1 MKPIPMSVCMIG
13 KNEERFLEKTLK
25 ALSGFVSDMPKGSEI
40 VFTDTGSSDHTKQ
53 IAARYTDRIFDFA
66 WCDDFSA
73 ARNFSASK
81 ARNDLIFALD
91 CDEEL
96 LEYNVPEILRLT
108 AGFGDCMGDVVRK
121 DWSPE
126 SDGSASLVTTDIRR
140 IYDRRLYRFQ
150 GIIHEQIVPMK
161 PRELYFYKL
170 PIILDH
176 RGYLGS
182 PEERR
187 KKSER
192 NATLLKR
199 IIEQE
204 PEEPYHYL
212 QLGQSYHA
220 IDETEEAVIWY
231 EKACSFPL
239 DPRLPYAETLLLNY
253 GYDLLALDREKE
265 ALELLDRYY
274 PDFFQS
280 SDLFCL
286 AGAIRQHTGEPIK
299 AMLEYM
305 NAILCPVHHKE
316 GTNSFIPYF
325 QIGVIYEI
333 LGKREEALDNY
344 RKCGDFPPALDCIRK
359 LTQ

>member
-1 MKPIPMSVCMIG
+1 MKQVPISVCMIG
-13 KNEERFLEKTLK
+13 KNEERFLEKTLD
-25 ALSGFVSDMPKGSEI
+25 ALRGFLEKMPKGSEL
-40 VFTDTGSSDHTKQ
+40 VFADTGSSDHTRE
-53 IAARYTDRIFDFA
+53 IAARYTDRIYDFA

-73 ARNFSASK
+73 ARNFAASK
-81 ARNDLIFALD
+81 AGNDLIFALD
-91 CDEEL
+91 CDEVPV
-96 LEYNVPEILRLT
+96 EYDAQEFCRLT
-108 AGFGDCMGDVVRK
+108 AEYSDCLGDIVRQ

-140 IYDRRLYRFQ
+140 IYDRRLYRFR
-150 GIIHEQIVPMK
+150 GIIHEQIIPIL
-161 PRELYFYKL
+161 PRKLYFYKL
-170 PIILDH
+170 PILLDH
-176 RGYLGS
+176 QGYMGS
-182 PEERR
+182 LEERR

-192 NATLLKR
+192 NASLLR
-199 IIEQE
+199 QIIEKE

-220 IDETEEAVIWY
+220 LDEWEEAVVWY

-239 DPRLPYAETLLLNY
+239 TPDLPYVGTLLLNY
-253 GYDLLALDREKE
+253 GYDLLSLGREEE
-265 ALELLDRYY
+265 ALKLLEKYY
-274 PDFFQS
+274 PDFFLS

-305 NAILCPVHHKE
+305 NAILCPVHYKE

-344 RKCGDFPPALDCIRK
+344 RKCGDFPPALDCIRN